1 MKKLILIICLMFLVT
16 GCDVT
21 YNLTIEDENTFDE
34 NIVLSFSK
42 STTRYN
48 DISFYPDNKIP
59 VYPTEKDKKFY
70 NSKIV
75 ENANSYDLIY
85 SYKHD
90 FYSLK
95 NSYFINNCYRDMSIT
110 ENDNQIIINSGED
123 FACFIGDDGLRADS
137 LNINITT
144 KLKVLSNN
152 ADTVNGNT
160 YTWIINENN
169 YLAKNV
175 FLKLEKNNSSVL
187 SDLRDDVIQKN
198 SATSII
204 TVIVVLIIIVICLIY
219 LFVREKRNKN
229 NGF

>member
-1 MKKLILIICLMFLVT
+1 MKKFLLIICLVFLMT
-16 GCDVT
+16 GCDVN
-21 YNLTIEDENTFDE
+21 YNITIDEDIFDE

-42 STTRYN
+42 SNTSYD

-75 ENANSYDLIY
+75 ENTDSYDLIY

-95 NSYFINNCYRDMSIT
+95 NSYFINNCYHNMSIT
-110 ENDNQIIINSGED
+110 ESDDRIVIDSGED

-137 LNINITT
+137 LKINVTT
-144 KLKVLSNN
+144 KLKVISNN

-169 YLAKNV
+169 YLAKKV
-175 FLKLEKNNSSVL
+175 SLILEKNDDFSL
-187 SDLRDDVIQKN
+187 SDIVLQNDEQA
-198 SATSII
+198 SASSMTGII
-204 TVIVVLIIIVICLIY
+204 VIIIVIVSILIY
-219 LFVREKRNKN
+219 LFVRHKLRKN
-229 NGF
+229 NDF